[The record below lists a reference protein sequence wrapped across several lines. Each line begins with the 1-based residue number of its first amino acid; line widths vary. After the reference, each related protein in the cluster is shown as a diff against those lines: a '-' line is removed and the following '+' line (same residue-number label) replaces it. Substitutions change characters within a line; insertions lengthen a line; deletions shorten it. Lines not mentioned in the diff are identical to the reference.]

1 MGNNQGKNKYEE
13 TFDLGRLVPFGVY
26 QSAAQDFDV
35 KAVKKLIT
43 ERKIAPYYKGLNDV
57 SEIDTLLAPPM
68 SLPLRQ
74 KSVSNDSTPSTN
86 SVTSSH
92 SRNSSTG
99 TSKSRGLKIH
109 SPKKERDSL
118 ADKVTVLYKSPL
130 ECPIC
135 FLLYPRNINYSA
147 CCDEPICT
155 ECLIQIKANEGSST
169 PPSCP
174 YCAHENFSV
183 LYSHFENPVFGS
195 EDIPTL
201 IDSKPSL
208 HKKATS
214 IAIDSIRPEH
224 LRSQSA
230 TETHRGPS
238 MNTAR
243 FLSLRP
249 PRRNRG
255 GNSEYEEY
263 LMAMQSMGV
272 DLEELMM
279 MEAIRVSLQ
288 EAEER
293 ERVQANNNP
302 PETVETLDSNE
313 SASGNPSPSLISPGG
328 EVISAVPTLQ
338 DPPAST
344 NDSNC
349 IPPSDSKAT
358 GNAESSPSPEP
369 TICEI

>member
-1 MGNNQGKNKYEE
+1 MGNNQGKNKPEE

-57 SEIDTLLAPPM
+57 SEIDTLLTPPN
-68 SLPLRQ
+68 SFPLRQ
-74 KSVSNDSTPSTN
+74 KSLSNDSTPSTN
-86 SVTSSH
+86 SITSSH
-92 SRNSSTG
+92 SRCSSTG
-99 TSKSRGLKIH
+99 TGKSRGLKVH
-109 SPKKERDSL
+109 SPKKERDAL
-118 ADKVTVLYKSPL
+118 VDKVTALYKSPL

-135 FLLYPRNINYSA
+135 FLFYPRNINYSA

-155 ECLIQIKANEGSST
+155 ECLIQIKSIEGSST

-183 LYSHFENPVFGS
+183 LYSSLENPFFGT
-195 EDIPTL
+195 EDTPTP
-201 IDSKPSL
+201 IDSRPSL
-208 HKKATS
+208 HKKATPV
-214 IAIDSIRPEH
+214 AIDSIRPEH
-224 LRSQSA
+224 LRPQPA
-230 TETHRGPS
+230 PETQRGS
-238 MNTAR
+238 SINTAR

-293 ERVQANNNP
+293 ERAQANNNP
-302 PETVETLDSNE
+302 SEAPEPLDNNE
-313 SASGNPSPSLISPGG
+313 STSGNVSPSLISPSG
-328 EVISAVPTLQ
+328 EVLSAVPTLL
-338 DPPAST
+338 AST
-344 NDSNC
+344 NENNC
-349 IPPSDSKAT
+349 IPPSDSKAP
-358 GNAESSPSPEP
+358 GNSDSPPSPEP
-369 TICEI
+369 TVCEF